1 VRKEREGRGEERP
14 SPSSLPLSLSLS
26 PHRALVTSGKGKQK
40 KEIMREFIQRHH
52 VLIPQEGRKKGKN
65 DMLTNQPKGRGRER
79 ERTGG
84 GRGRNRQSKLLVKWV
99 GDEMYK
105 VQVVVRVASSS
116 ERFLAV

>member
-1 VRKEREGRGEERP
+1 
-14 SPSSLPLSLSLS
+14 
-26 PHRALVTSGKGKQK
+26 VTSGKGKQK

-65 DMLTNQPKGRGRER
+65 DMLTNQPKGRGKER
-79 ERTGG
+79 ERRGG
-84 GRGRNRQSKLLVKWV
+84 GGERGRNRQSKRLVKWV

-105 VQVVVRVASSS
+105 VQVIVQVASSS